1 MVIKLKRLLYSI
13 VFREATSILYLLL
26 QGIFPTQG
34 LNPGLLLCRQILY
47 HLSHRGSSYHSQK
60 YLKTETKKKVLI
72 RLYWK
77 IIRTNSAWNA
87 CFWTTLGG
95 WSRSPESCPDKSG
108 LLLSLLQT
116 PPPLYPESAAG
127 RIFESAEATCT
138 PGLNLTSYETLLLC

>member
-60 YLKTETKKKVLI
+60 YLKTETKKKGAYKTILED
-72 RLYWK
+72 YQ
-77 IIRTNSAWNA
+77 
-87 CFWTTLGG
+87 
-95 WSRSPESCPDKSG
+95 DK
-108 LLLSLLQT
+108 LCM
-116 PPPLYPESAAG
+116 ECM
-127 RIFESAEATCT
+127 F
-138 PGLNLTSYETLLLC
+138 LNDTWWVIQIP